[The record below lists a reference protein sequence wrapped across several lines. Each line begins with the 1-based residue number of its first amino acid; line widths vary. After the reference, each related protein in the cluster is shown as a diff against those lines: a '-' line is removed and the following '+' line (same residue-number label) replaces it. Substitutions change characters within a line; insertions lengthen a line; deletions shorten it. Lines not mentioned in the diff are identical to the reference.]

1 MRQASASP
9 RSLSILLTLLAAFVI
24 AGAAAG
30 GSVGDV
36 RVLVVRATSG
46 PTPDNAAAVAG
57 VAEFYARASF
67 GKLRLQL
74 DITPWQPSCTPPETG
89 PYDRVVCITPESTS
103 SLTKQLGRSFG
114 LQDASGDAFSP
125 MGKGTLDFSAY
136 EKLQLGWISAVQ
148 RVDRSRT
155 YSVGDIDVPSTSS
168 QALVVT
174 TSKGEYWIEHR
185 SDKPRR
191 VIVRLV
197 PPKATRTV
205 YIGAPSDRFVVA
217 KIFSVTRA
225 FRFTWLDR
233 TRPTQP
239 HLHGLDETVLWWTP
253 SKDRA
258 SGIATY
264 RVTVDGKQLTTTSE
278 TRIELPELH
287 GIHRFAVVGIDRAGN
302 RSRPG
307 TLLLHIA

>member
-9 RSLSILLTLLAAFVI
+9 RSLSVLLALLAAFVS
-24 AGAAAG
+24 AGAAAAS
-30 GSVGDV
+30 SVGDV
-36 RVLVVRATSG
+36 RVLVVRMTPG
-46 PTPDNAAAVAG
+46 PTPDNAAALQR
-57 VAEFYARASF
+57 AEPFFERSSF
-67 GKLRLQL
+67 GRLRLHL
-74 DITPWQPSCTPPETG
+74 DITPWQSSCTAPDVG
-89 PYDRVVCITPESTS
+89 PYDQVVCITSESTA
-103 SLTKQLGRSFG
+103 SLTKQLGRAFG
-114 LQDASGDAFSP
+114 LPDAPGDPFSP

-136 EKLQLGWISAVQ
+136 EKQRLGWITVQ

-155 YSVGDIDVPSTSS
+155 YSVGDIDAPSTSP

-185 SDKPRR
+185 SDQPRR

-205 YIGAPSDRFVVA
+205 YIGAPDDRFAVA
-217 KIFSVTRA
+217 RTFSVTRR
-225 FRFTWLDR
+225 FRFRWLDR

-239 HLHGLDETVLWWTP
+239 QLHGLDETVLWWTP

-278 TRIELPELH
+278 PRIELPELH
-287 GIHRFAVVGIDRAGN
+287 GIHRFAVVGVDRAGN